1 MAEPITLTFQVVAQ
15 DEFIRKFA
23 DARFVDQYKLYVL
36 REITEGALETIRRR
50 ASTLWKNPTSGGLDQ
65 SWHSRIDAQQG
76 VGFIWNSK
84 PYAYWQ
90 NVGVRPHK
98 MVYLMNA
105 RNARDY
111 IVVGGETRH
120 LPGGERAAII
130 PIARDGKT
138 TFRLAMT
145 RHMTRNPGGPPWW
158 HPGLAPKR
166 FLEQGLQEYRDLRLR
181 DDYAGLTIKVLGLAT

>member
-1 MAEPITLTFQVVAQ
+1 MAEPNTITFQVVAQ
-15 DEFIRKFA
+15 EAFIRKFS
-23 DARFVDQYKLYVL
+23 DARFVEQYRLYVL
-36 REITEGALETIRRR
+36 REITEGALETIRRH
-50 ASTLWKNPTSGGLDQ
+50 ASKLWKRPSAGGLDQ
-65 SWHSRIDAQQG
+65 SWFSRIDAQQG

-98 MVYLMNA
+98 MVYLLNA
-105 RNARDY
+105 HNANDY
-111 IVVGGETRH
+111 IMVGGVRRP
-120 LPGGERAAII
+120 LPGGERAAVI
-130 PIARDGKT
+130 PIERDGTT

-166 FLEQGLQEYRDLRLR
+166 FLQEGLQQYRDLQLQ
-181 DDYAGLTIKVLGLAT
+181 DDYAGLTIKVLGLAP

>member
-90 NVGVRPHK
+90 NVGVRPHR
-98 MVYLMNA
+98 MSYLLNA
-105 RNARDY
+105 RNARDIRY
-111 IVVGGETRH
+111 ADGTTGRAAVIPIEKDGKKVFRMITSRH
-120 LPGGERAAII
+120 L
-130 PIARDGKT
+130 
-138 TFRLAMT
+138 L
-145 RHMTRNPGGPPWW
+145 GPAGSGPWW

-166 FLEQGLQEYRDLRLR
+166 FLEEGIQEYRDLQLQA
-181 DDYAGLTIKVLGLAT
+181 DYAGLTIKILGVER